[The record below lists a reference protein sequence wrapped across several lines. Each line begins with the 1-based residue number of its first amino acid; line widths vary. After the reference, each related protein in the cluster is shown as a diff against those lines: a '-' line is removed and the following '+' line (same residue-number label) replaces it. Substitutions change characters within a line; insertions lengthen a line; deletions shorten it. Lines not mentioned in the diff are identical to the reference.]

1 MTGLTAS
8 TAYDVYCAVGSVAI
22 KLDDQFTAGF
32 SSQPASAAPLL
43 GGTILDISLTSRKT
57 ENVRCAV
64 LANGA
69 TAPTAAEVN
78 AGTGTGGAAV
88 AATNGPVVAVVAASS
103 ATAGTAKTISYTGL
117 TKNTKYDI
125 YCATASGVLSSK
137 LDVQTRNDGFNAA
150 PTIGTYTAT
159 GFTVSANVVTTGST
173 RCCVY
178 ANNANA
184 PSATQ
189 ILAGKGAGDA
199 AAGATNGPIAS
210 TTAPAAATATAGTAK
225 AFVMT
230 GLTASTAYDVYCAV
244 GSVAIKL
251 DDQFTAGFSS
261 QPASAAPLLGGTIL
275 DISLTSRKTENVRCA
290 VLANGATAPTAAEVN
305 AGTGT
310 GGAAVGATN
319 GPVSIVV
326 AASSATAG
334 SAKTISQPQTVWNS
348 VSGSG
353 SGTATVCTASATADT
368 VSLTWTESTQNNI
381 RVRACTSNT
390 DTSQTDNANVV
401 LSTPASSSS
410 AAAAAG
416 GNSTA
421 TGSAS
426 SAASTSS
433 SKVTQV
439 YTFAS
444 LTANAY
450 TGNTKGNIECA
461 YTCTVENAV
470 TCSWCVAKTT
480 SPYRDYKNGIS
491 ITSSVARRSAKVTFV
506 MSVANSIKSLSELK
520 TLVAANSN
528 AANFA
533 AALTKVN
540 TASGLNI
547 TMPGTAEVAAASFS
561 SSSGSTLLPSML
573 ALVSALWLSA
583 RTM

>member
-1 MTGLTAS
+1 M
-8 TAYDVYCAVGSVAI
+8 
-22 KLDDQFTAGF
+22 
-32 SSQPASAAPLL
+32 
-43 GGTILDISLTSRKT
+43 
-57 ENVRCAV
+57 
-64 LANGA
+64 
-69 TAPTAAEVN
+69 
-78 AGTGTGGAAV
+78 
-88 AATNGPVVAVVAASS
+88 
-103 ATAGTAKTISYTGL
+103 
-117 TKNTKYDI
+117 
-125 YCATASGVLSSK
+125 
-137 LDVQTRNDGFNAA
+137 
-150 PTIGTYTAT
+150 
-159 GFTVSANVVTTGST
+159 
-173 RCCVY
+173 CCV
-178 ANNANA
+178 
-184 PSATQ
+184 
-189 ILAGKGAGDA
+189 GKWRDCPNCCRG
-199 AAGATNGPIAS
+199 
-210 TTAPAAATATAGTAK
+210 
-225 AFVMT
+225 
-230 GLTASTAYDVYCAV
+230 
-244 GSVAIKL
+244 
-251 DDQFTAGFSS
+251 
-261 QPASAAPLLGGTIL
+261 
-275 DISLTSRKTENVRCA
+275 
-290 VLANGATAPTAAEVN
+290 N

-520 TLVAANSN
+520 TLVASNSN

-540 TASGLNI
+540 NARYSGGGCSFIFKQQWLYPAALHACLGVSSVAFCQNYVSI
-547 TMPGTAEVAAASFS
+547 IIPRHADLGTTSLSIAIS
-561 SSSGSTLLPSML
+561 SS
-573 ALVSALWLSA
+573 AVCE
-583 RTM
+583 

>member
-381 RVRACTSNT
+381 RVRACTTSS

-401 LSTPASSSS
+401 LSTAASSS
-410 AAAAAG
+410 AAAG

-426 SAASTSS
+426 AASTTS

-444 LTANAY
+444 LTPAAY

-461 YTCTVENAV
+461 YTCTVEGAT
-470 TCSWCVAKTT
+470 TCSWCVAKAT
-480 SPYRDYKNGIS
+480 SPYRDYKTGIS
-491 ITSSVARRSAKVTFV
+491 ITSSAAARRSAKVTFV
-506 MSVANSIKSLSELK
+506 MSVATSLKSLSALK

-528 AANFA
+528 SANFA
-533 AALTKVN
+533 AELTKVN

-547 TMPGTAEVAAASFS
+547 TMPGTATVAAATFTT
-561 SSSGSTLLPSML
+561 SSGSTLLPSML